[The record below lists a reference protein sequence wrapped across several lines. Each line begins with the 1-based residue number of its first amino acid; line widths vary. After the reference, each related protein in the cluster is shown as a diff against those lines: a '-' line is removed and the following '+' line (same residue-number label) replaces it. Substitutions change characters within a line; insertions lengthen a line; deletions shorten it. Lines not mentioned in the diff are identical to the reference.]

1 MKTRRYKVVRP
12 VRFFIFIFICIMVI
26 VFAGY
31 SFLGSGKAEAETA
44 RTYERVVVQENDTLW
59 ALAEMYNP
67 DVDMSYQEIIHEICE
82 INEMDS
88 VDLHPGDE
96 VFIPVY

>member
-1 MKTRRYKVVRP
+1 MKTRRYKIVRP

-31 SFLGSGKAEAETA
+31 SFLASGKAEAKTA

-59 ALAEMYNP
+59 ALAEMFNP